1 MKRVLITGMSATGK
15 TTVTRELLAR
25 GHRAVDLDDEAW
37 SQWVDASGNPT
48 GAKPGKDWAWRA
60 DRVRRLLDEET
71 TKPFFASGCAP
82 NMGEFVD
89 RFDEVVLLTAPA
101 AVIRNRLA
109 MRTPGSYG
117 TRPEEVDAVLAN
129 LEAVEPL
136 LRRIATREIDTH
148 AALDRV
154 VNEILATVPESS

>member
-1 MKRVLITGMSATGK
+1 MKHVLITGMSGTGK

-37 SQWVDASGNPT
+37 SEWVDASGNPT

-60 DRVRRLLDEET
+60 DRVRHLLDAEAT
-71 TKPFFASGCAP
+71 GPFFASGCAP

-89 RFDEVVLLTAPA
+89 HFDEVVLLTADVG
-101 AVIRNRLA
+101 VIRERLA
-109 MRTPGSYG
+109 ARTPGSYG
-117 TRPEEVDAVLAN
+117 TRPAEVDALLAN

-136 LRRIATREIDTH
+136 LRRFATREIDTRT
-148 AALDRV
+148 ALDGV
-154 VNEILATVPESS
+154 VEEILATVTESG